1 MNEIETVQKE
11 VMPISGQA
19 MLIIV
24 KDQGT
29 LVKANEFFLI
39 IDALKKKIAATFDPM
54 EEAAKEAKRKAED
67 SRKTIVLEREKIE
80 APLNEA
86 KSYLSGQVISY
97 KREQDRIRE
106 VEEECLRQ
114 EAIRAEM
121 KRREKE
127 EREKFAQAIKL
138 EKAGATEEAE
148 ALIAEAIEEKERPIE
163 VTVAPPQTLKIKL
176 DGATVKG
183 YWHAEVTDLRA
194 LCKAVGEGKAPLA
207 YVDANMP
214 TLNTL
219 AKRLMKELAIPG
231 VKAVSTSSM
240 AATGKRAA

>member
-11 VMPISGQA
+11 VMPISEQA
-19 MLIIV
+19 MLIII

-106 VEEECLRQ
+106 VEEECLRL

-127 EREKFAQAIKL
+127 EKEKFAQAIKL

-148 ALIAEAIEEKERPIE
+148 ALIAETIEEKEKPLEIYI
-163 VTVAPPQTLKIKL
+163 PPTETQKVKL
-176 DGATVKG
+176 QGVVVKT
-183 YWHAEVTDLRA
+183 YWSAEVTDLRA
-194 LCKAVGEGKAPLA
+194 LCRAIAEGKQPLA
-207 YVDANMP
+207 YIEANM
-214 TLNTL
+214 TALNKQATSL
-219 AKRLMKELAIPG
+219 KKEMNIQG
-231 VKAVSTSSM
+231 VKAVPRDSMGST
-240 AATGKRAA
+240 GRRAA